1 MPRTRARDA
10 ESKEARRVALLNAAC
25 ALFETQSFA
34 QVTMGE
40 ISAAAGLAKGTAYLY
55 FTTKEALFLALLAQ
69 ELEVWFNV
77 LAEAPLRPS
86 KDAPDVVAALFAE
99 SLSERPTLVRLLGL
113 LHLTL
118 EQNVSAELVLPF
130 KLRLAERMA
139 EVGARIEAVL
149 PQLSPGDGVRL
160 FLRAHALVVGLGQM
174 SQVKPDLDALLAKP
188 ELCHLKVEWA
198 PELRACLAA
207 MLRGW

>member
-1 MPRTRARDA
+1 
-10 ESKEARRVALLNAAC
+10 
-25 ALFETQSFA
+25 
-34 QVTMGE
+34 
-40 ISAAAGLAKGTAYLY
+40 
-55 FTTKEALFLALLAQ
+55 
-69 ELEVWFNV
+69 
-77 LAEAPLRPS
+77 
-86 KDAPDVVAALFAE
+86 
-99 SLSERPTLVRLLGL
+99 
-113 LHLTL
+113 LHLTI

-139 EVGARIEAVL
+139 EVGARIEAAL

-174 SQVKPDLDALLAKP
+174 SQVKPDLDVLLAKP
-188 ELCHLKVEWA
+188 ELCHLKVQWA

>member
-10 ESKEARRVALLNAAC
+10 ESKEARRAALLNAAST
-25 ALFETQSFA
+25 LFETQSFG

-40 ISAAAGLAKGTAYLY
+40 ICAAAGLAKGTAYLY
-55 FTTKEALFLALLAQ
+55 FTTKEALFLELLAR
-69 ELEVWFNV
+69 ELEAWFGV
-77 LAEAPLRPS
+77 LAEAPLRPG
-86 KDAPDVVAALFAE
+86 KDAPDVVAALFAD
-99 SLSERPTLVRLLGL
+99 SLAERPALVRLLGL

-130 KLRLAERMA
+130 KQRLAERMA

-174 SQVKPDLDALLAKP
+174 SQVKPELDALLLQP